1 MSMKKYNMKINGQK
15 YETNVL
21 EFNALNAKLLVNG
34 VEYNVEFDI
43 SESETKTQVIQVEKT
58 VPVVPQLVGEIDSLK
73 APLPSLVVSIL
84 KNAGDSVRAG
94 EVVMILEAM
103 KMEHEIYAPF
113 DGVIDRV
120 MVTKSQSVTEGEVLL
135 KLSRG

>member
-1 MSMKKYNMKINGQK
+1 MKKYNMKINGQK